1 MMSEQKTTKKILV
14 IEDDKF
20 ISEVYIAKLLKEG
33 FETILAGDGETAL
46 KKAEE
51 EKPDL
56 ILLDIFMPKI
66 GGIDVLRILKEK
78 DITREI
84 PVIML
89 TNSTEEEYVGNAM
102 AMGAKDYLI
111 KSNYTPEEIAQKVAK
126 YCN

>member
-1 MMSEQKTTKKILV
+1 MSENEMIKKILV

-33 FETILAGDGETAL
+33 FETILIGDGETAL
-46 KKAEE
+46 ERARE

-66 GGIDVLRILKEK
+66 GGMDVLRVLKEK
-78 DITREI
+78 DVTRDI

-89 TNSTEEEYVGNAM
+89 TNATEEQYVGRAM
-102 AMGAKDYLI
+102 EMGARDYLV
-111 KSNYTPEEIAQKVAK
+111 KSNYTPEEIVNKVAE